1 MRKHTTFRIAA
12 LLALTAGL
20 AACDMFSTLIDGWK
34 YAQAVETDLQASTG
48 MKPEVGFS
56 WRNGRL
62 EKVTVAF
69 PRLYEAKAI
78 ARIRRNRAPRG
89 RQSVQTDARRHRTFV
104 LAGKIGC
111 GQNGE
116 VVRAGLAKPSRGHF
130 RPAKFDFISD
140 SPMFQ
145 DNVAMTAGSQP
156 FDPPVGDPVPVIR
169 KQRCLDNVV
178 AW

>member
-1 MRKHTTFRIAA
+1 MRKHTTFRIVA

-69 PRLYEAKAI
+69 PRLYEAKPLPEFAETV
-78 ARIRRNRAPRG
+78 RRAVGNRFK
-89 RQSVQTDARRHRTFV
+89 QTPADIV
-104 LAGKIGC
+104 LSFSLGKSAAGKMVKLS
-111 GQNGE
+111 E
-116 VVRAGLAKPSRGHF
+116 R
-130 RPAKFDFISD
+130 D
-140 SPMFQ
+140 
-145 DNVAMTAGSQP
+145 
-156 FDPPVGDPVPVIR
+156 
-169 KQRCLDNVV
+169 
-178 AW
+178 